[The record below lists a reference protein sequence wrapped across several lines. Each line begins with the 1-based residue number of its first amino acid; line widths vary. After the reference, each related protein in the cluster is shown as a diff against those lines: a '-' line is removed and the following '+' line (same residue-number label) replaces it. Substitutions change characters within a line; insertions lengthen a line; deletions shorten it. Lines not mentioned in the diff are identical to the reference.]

1 MSTHRRSN
9 KLFTR
14 LASFTP
20 SSYDAAKRTIGV
32 VWSTGAPVARQD
44 FEGPFTERLDMSA
57 DAVDLS
63 QLRGA
68 PVLNSHDRFDVR
80 SILGVVENPS
90 VGDGRGTATV
100 RFSDRPEIAGIVRD
114 IAEGIISR
122 VSVGYSVGRWATT
135 KDAQGVRTKT
145 ATRWTPAEISFTAIP
160 ADQGA
165 RTRASGADDAD
176 ECTCPPGTDPEDCDC
191 FDDDEEDNMTKA
203 AIPDQIRSAATL
215 LGIADQTFVD
225 NLATREGVTVEAARG
240 ELLTHLQQTQ
250 PTVVS
255 RTTAT
260 VTRDEADTFHD
271 RALNALAHRVE
282 PRIKL
287 RDDARPWAGRR
298 IADIGREFLRIGG
311 VSTLG
316 NDAEIISRWGALHTT
331 SDFGN
336 FLAELFNK
344 QLLPA
349 YLIAPSG
356 LKLLARQAT
365 ANDFRAKHVYRNSPM
380 GQLMPV
386 NEHGEFKRTTKA
398 DVKPESYSVQSF
410 AAVFGISRQAL
421 VNDDMGAFS
430 DIGAALA
437 IQAAEFEN
445 QQLAALL
452 ISNPIMSDGNP
463 FFSAPHANIETTHLN
478 EPDEDSLSSGRLAMR
493 MQTNQNGQ
501 PIDVRPLYL
510 LAPAALETDAAKAL
524 AAIYPPSTDAVNPFT
539 GFVGPVIDP
548 RLDHAGQVA
557 AWYLFGDVAVYP
569 TLEYSYLSGA
579 EGPRVFTRV
588 GFAGGSDIDGTEI
601 LCQLDYGC
609 GVIGWQGAFKNPGA

>member
-1 MSTHRRSN
+1 MT
-9 KLFTR
+9 TQ
-14 LASFTP
+14 
-20 SSYDAAKRTIGV
+20 AATI
-32 VWSTGAPVARQD
+32 P
-44 FEGPFTERLDMSA
+44 
-57 DAVDLS
+57 
-63 QLRGA
+63 
-68 PVLNSHDRFDVR
+68 N
-80 SILGVVENPS
+80 
-90 VGDGRGTATV
+90 
-100 RFSDRPEIAGIVRD
+100 
-114 IAEGIISR
+114 
-122 VSVGYSVGRWATT
+122 
-135 KDAQGVRTKT
+135 
-145 ATRWTPAEISFTAIP
+145 
-160 ADQGA
+160 
-165 RTRASGADDAD
+165 
-176 ECTCPPGTDPEDCDC
+176 
-191 FDDDEEDNMTKA
+191 
-203 AIPDQIRSAATL
+203 QIRSAATL
-215 LGIADQTFVD
+215 LGITDRTFID
-225 NLATREGVTVEAARG
+225 GLATREGVTVEAARG
-240 ELLTHLQQTQ
+240 ELLTHLQETQ
-250 PTVVS
+250 PRVVGRS
-255 RTTAT
+255 AV
-260 VTRDEADTFHD
+260 VTRDEADGFMD

-287 RDDARPWAGRR
+287 TDAARPWAGRR

-316 NDAEIISRWGALHTT
+316 NDAEIIARWGSLHTT

-365 ANDFRAKHVYRNSPM
+365 ANDFRLKHVYRNSPM

-398 DVKPESYSVQSF
+398 DVKPEAYSVQSF
-410 AAVFGISRQAL
+410 AAVFGITRQAL

-430 DIGAALA
+430 DIGAALS

-452 ISNPIMSDGNP
+452 ISNPVMSDGNP
-463 FFSAPHANIETTHLN
+463 FFSAPHGNLAATALN
-478 EPDEDSLSSGRLAMR
+478 APDEPSLTAGRLAMR
-493 MQTNQNGQ
+493 MQVNQNGQ
-501 PIDVRPLYL
+501 PIDVRPQYL
-510 LAPAALETDAAKAL
+510 LAPAALETAAAKAL

-548 RLDHAGQVA
+548 RLDHAGQVT

-569 TLEYSYLSGA
+569 CLEYSYLSGY

-588 GFAGGSDIDGTEI
+588 GFAGGADIDGTEV